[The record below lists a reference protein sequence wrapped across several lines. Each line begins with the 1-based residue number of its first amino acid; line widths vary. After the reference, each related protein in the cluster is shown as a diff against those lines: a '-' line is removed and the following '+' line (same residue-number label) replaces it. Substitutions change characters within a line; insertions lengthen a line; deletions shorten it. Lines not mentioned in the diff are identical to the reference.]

1 MRKNTFPGISSSPGR
16 ETPQTEIILVC
27 HLAFLGQLAADSL
40 MELMSLLNTNLL
52 TEMELVS
59 LMYQE
64 QLMMLPYYQQY
75 QHYQLSSLMQQQE
88 KKYLLSSLTPSP
100 RQTLSESSEEES
112 SSQAEPLDLSLP
124 GKPRARTRSPPCHC
138 PLCGKQF
145 SRPWL
150 LKGKPGIQLRSF
162 VVKLFLLSGHMRTHT
177 GERPYICTVCPKRFG
192 DSSNLKAHM
201 RTHSDEK
208 PFNCKTCGRRFSL
221 KSYLYKHGEN
231 RCRIGIQSDIGEL

>member
-16 ETPQTEIILVC
+16 ETPQTEINLVC

-88 KKYLLSSLTPSP
+88 KYLLSSLTPSP

-162 VVKLFLLSGHMRTHT
+162 VVKLFLSLRTH
-177 GERPYICTVCPKRFG
+177 ENP
-192 DSSNLKAHM
+192 H
-201 RTHSDEK
+201 
-208 PFNCKTCGRRFSL
+208 RREAVHLYSL
-221 KSYLYKHGEN
+221 S
-231 RCRIGIQSDIGEL
+231 